1 MNVPLEPIPTEQIV
15 LVEKEQTRAKIRVQD
30 VRASGTR
37 QLTPLDKAYPWLL
50 GASTCL
56 SALLC
61 WMYVSKPVIV
71 TANTQAT
78 QATQDT
84 QDPQTKTQAGLVDEG
99 APAVAAALVAHG
111 SREPKSLSGDL
122 VPSNNTLPGAQS
134 GDAESVIVANPDSM
148 DAHELA
154 SVRAG
159 GDTSDIS
166 LGWEATNL
174 KVQHILM
181 ADTGHHSQEKIVID
195 VPVLY
200 QTRTMRWSPA
210 DVVKARTVLGRLMVY
225 ERNLSSL
232 RQEGQTILKEW
243 NQILEETVPA
253 PALRADSPSLPYN
266 HGEGSHT
273 GGLLGSSPVIK
284 VAQ

>member
-15 LVEKEQTRAKIRVQD
+15 LVEKEQPRAKIRVQD
-30 VRASGTR
+30 VRVSGAR
-37 QLTPLDKAYPWLL
+37 QLAPLDKAYPWLL

-71 TANTQAT
+71 TAGS
-78 QATQDT
+78 QDV
-84 QDPQTKTQAGLVDEG
+84 QDLQTKAQAVLVGED
-99 APAVAAALVAHG
+99 APAVVAARVEPG
-111 SREPKSLSGDL
+111 NTEPKSLSGDL
-122 VPSNNTLPGAQS
+122 VPSNNTLPGAQAS
-134 GDAESVIVANPDSM
+134 NAGSVIVANPDSM

-210 DVVKARTVLGRLMVY
+210 DVIKARTVLGRLMVY
-225 ERNLSSL
+225 ESNLSSL

-266 HGEGSHT
+266 HGQGSHT

-284 VAQ
+284 VVQ